1 MSDFELWRATAGE
14 DAHARTATITVVGE
28 VDLATAPVLREALA
42 QCFSER
48 RRIVVDARQVTFL
61 DMVGAGL
68 LVSAAQRAAEG
79 GTGFVL
85 MAGPR
90 VSHVLGLVDA
100 AGEVP
105 LFEADPR
112 DMSVLCRAG
121 HHEDCVSG
129 PMAGC
134 VCPCHP

>member
-14 DAHARTATITVVGE
+14 EAHSRTATITVVGE
-28 VDLATAPVLREALA
+28 VDLSTAPVLREALA

-79 GTGFVL
+79 DTGFVVL
-85 MAGPR
+85 AGPR
-90 VSHVLGLVDA
+90 VRHVLGLVDA
-100 AGEVP
+100 EGEVP
-105 LFEADPR
+105 FFEAGPL
-112 DMSVLCRAG
+112 DMSVLCRGG

-129 PMAGC
+129 PVTGC
-134 VCPCHP
+134 LCPCHP